1 MTDSLTDN
9 LSIAL
14 AHHPVQNK
22 HGDTITSA
30 VTHLDVHD
38 LARCARTYGVDTV
51 FVVTPLKDQVRLIGQ
66 LVAHWVA
73 GYGATYNPKRREALA
88 GVQIIE
94 SLEAVQETVALRH
107 GAPPKLVATAA
118 HPPGKTLDPAGLRR
132 LLGAGVPVV
141 LVFGTAWG
149 LTPAFLQA
157 ADHVLAP
164 IRGRGDYNHL
174 SVRTAAAIIL
184 DRLLGNPR

>member
-1 MTDSLTDN
+1 LTHN

-22 HGDTITSA
+22 NGDTITSA
-30 VTHLDVHD
+30 VTNLDVHD
-38 LARCARTYGVDTV
+38 LARCARTYNIDTV
-51 FVVTPLKDQVRLIGQ
+51 FVVTPLEEQKRLIGQ
-66 LVAHWVA
+66 LVAHWVS

-94 SLEAVQETVALRH
+94 SMEAVKDTVALRH
-107 GAPPKLVATAA
+107 GVPPKLVATAA
-118 HPPGKTLDPAGLRR
+118 RPPRETLDQAGLRD
-132 LLGAGVPVV
+132 LLETGAPVV

-149 LTPAFLQA
+149 LSPAFLEN

-164 IRGRGDYNHL
+164 IHGRGDYNHL

-184 DRLLGNPR
+184 DRLLGDR